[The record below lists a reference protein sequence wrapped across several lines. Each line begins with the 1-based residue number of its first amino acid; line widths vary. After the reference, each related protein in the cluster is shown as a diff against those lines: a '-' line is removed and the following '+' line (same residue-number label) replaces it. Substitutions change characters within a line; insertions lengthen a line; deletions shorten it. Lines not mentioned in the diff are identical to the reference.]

1 MQNICI
7 SSIEMH
13 ILFWQQ
19 KCFVTKSLPTEI
31 YLLGGNPLYSI
42 WLQQKYVKKIAAFST
57 LGLLKLRRMRYKQKQ
72 NWLSILKIE

>member
-19 KCFVTKSLPTEI
+19 KCFVTKSLPIEI

-42 WLQQKYVKKIAAFST
+42 WLQQKYIKKIAASSS
-57 LGLLKLRRMRYKQKQ
+57 LGHKKLKSMRYKQK
-72 NWLSILKIE
+72 